1 MTTSSTQ
8 TRFNFDSTLPASLD
22 QSETALQILDDW
34 SYGDTAV
41 ADEGIARMLAATMHD
56 GPGSA
61 LEAFAATGDLDAERA
76 LNELNEVTVPLER
89 EAWVDALGH
98 YILTTGGRS

>member
-1 MTTSSTQ
+1 MTASTPL
-8 TRFNFDSTLPASLD
+8 THFNFDSTLPASLD
-22 QSETALQILDDW
+22 QSDTALQILDDF
-34 SYGDTAV
+34 SYGDTTV

-61 LEAFAATGDLDAERA
+61 LETFAATGQLDAERA

-89 EAWVDALGH
+89 EAWVDALGR
-98 YILTTGGRS
+98 YILVNGGRS